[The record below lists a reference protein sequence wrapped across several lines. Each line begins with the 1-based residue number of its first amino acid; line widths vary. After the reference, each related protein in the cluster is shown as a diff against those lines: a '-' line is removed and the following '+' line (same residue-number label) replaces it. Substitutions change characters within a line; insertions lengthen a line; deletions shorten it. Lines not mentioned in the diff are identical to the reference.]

1 MYRKKGLFRCG
12 LRAVL
17 GALIISQLLSS
28 CYSRQT
34 AQKGDEYNT
43 FVAHINSPGD
53 VKKLHQTETILTVT
67 PEKAAFH
74 PEYQVVEKIA
84 TPYAPEYRMGP
95 GDVVEIV
102 YHIRYDQTVEN
113 YRIEVQD
120 KISLQF
126 PYHPQFSSTVLVR
139 TDGKITTPLVG
150 DVRAEGLTPEELA
163 ASLNKKYAGILNN
176 PSITVALEEFNVKI
190 RELKRA
196 ITTAPRGQSKIAPV
210 TPDGKISFPIIGT
223 LHAQG
228 FTIAQLEEIVNRKY
242 RAYVRNLNAT
252 LILLEIHSPKFYVLG
267 EVGSPGAYEMTSK
280 LNLLDALSLADGYS
294 GAANL
299 KEIVVF
305 RNQGLEKP
313 IAFKVNL
320 ASAIKKGN
328 LHANLTIK
336 PADIIFVPKTGLDA
350 FNDLM
355 AKIFTRGIWAI
366 MPFTTDYNW
375 NYRIDG
381 NQ

>member
-1 MYRKKGLFRCG
+1 MYPKKGLFRCG

-17 GALIISQLLSS
+17 GALLITQLFLS
-28 CYSRQT
+28 CTSRQT
-34 AQKGDEYNT
+34 APNDDKNS
-43 FVAHINSPGD
+43 FVAHIKSAED
-53 VKKLHQTETILTVT
+53 VRKLRQTEAILTVT

-74 PEYQVVEKIA
+74 PEYQIVEKIA
-84 TPYAPEYRMGP
+84 LPYAPEYRMGP
-95 GDVVEIV
+95 GDIVEIV
-102 YHIRYDQTVEN
+102 YHIRYDEVVDN
-113 YRIEVQD
+113 YRLEVQD
-120 KISLQF
+120 KISIQF

-139 TDGKITTPLVG
+139 TDGKITVPLIG
-150 DVRAEGLTPEELA
+150 DVAAESLTPEELA
-163 ASLNKKYAGILNN
+163 TSLNEKYAGTLNK

-223 LHAQG
+223 IQAEG
-228 FTIAQLEEIVNRKY
+228 FTVSQLEEIVNRKY
-242 RAYVRNLNAT
+242 KGHVRNLNST
-252 LILLEIHSPKFYVLG
+252 LILLEIKSPKFYVLG
-267 EVGSPGAYEMTSK
+267 EVQSPGAYEMTSK
-280 LNLLDALSLADGYS
+280 LNLLDALTLARGYNDS
-294 GAANL
+294 ANL
-299 KEIVVF
+299 KEIVIF
-305 RNQGLEKP
+305 RNEGLEKP

-320 ASAIKKGN
+320 KSALKQGN
-328 LHANLTIK
+328 LHANLKIK

-355 AKIFTRGIWAI
+355 AKIFSRGLYTIL
-366 MPFTTDYNW
+366 PFVTDYNW